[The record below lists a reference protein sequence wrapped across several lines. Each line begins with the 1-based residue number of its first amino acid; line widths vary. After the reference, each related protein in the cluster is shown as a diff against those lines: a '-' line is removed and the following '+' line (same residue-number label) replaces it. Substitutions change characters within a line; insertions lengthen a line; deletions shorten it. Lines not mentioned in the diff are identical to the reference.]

1 MNKQLENSDC
11 PLLSK
16 EGQAEPFGSSLL
28 ELAKAARQRG
38 LKTHSGQVQ
47 RGDVFVALP
56 GVKVNGAKFMQ
67 QALQAGAFAI
77 VGQKEE
83 IAAFKSALA
92 VSSSVKLCAVDQPRE
107 ALALLAGSKYRTRQH
122 KFPVIGITGTN
133 GKTSITYLLE
143 HLYQCAGKRAGV
155 LGTVSYRWPG
165 FEEQAPLTTPDC
177 LSVHAMLA
185 RMQNEGKVDAA
196 FLEVSSHAL
205 DQQRVLGV
213 KFKAAV
219 FTNLTQDHMDYH
231 ADMEDYFRAK
241 SKLFFAPYA
250 APDQV
255 AIINTD
261 DAYGQ
266 RLAGMLA
273 ANDYG
278 KNGLITYGLQ
288 KSSLDTQ
295 TCHLQGEIISCD
307 RQGIKLGMSFH
318 GNTWQIHS
326 PLVGTYNALNLLA
339 VQALAISQGF
349 EPCDF
354 KALDTFGG
362 TPGRLEK
369 IENSKGLSIF
379 VDYAH
384 TPDALINV
392 QKVLKEVGFERLIT
406 VFGCGGNRDRG
417 KRPLMGKAVADFAD
431 VAILTSDNP
440 RLEDPLAIMDD
451 VREGLRGCKHV
462 IEEVDRKKAIA
473 EGIRLMGPRDA
484 LLVAG
489 KGHEDYQIIGDKKLP
504 YSDQKVIQE
513 ILPCK

>member
-1 MNKQLENSDC
+1 MNKQLKKTNC
-11 PLLSK
+11 QLWGK
-16 EGQAEPFGSSLL
+16 EGRLGCSLF
-28 ELAKAARQRG
+28 ELAKAVRLRG

-47 RGDVFVALP
+47 PGDIFVALP

-67 QALQAGAFAI
+67 QALEAGAFAI
-77 VGQKEE
+77 LGEKEE
-83 IAAFKSALA
+83 VAAFASGLA
-92 VSSSVKLCAVDQPRE
+92 SSSKLKLCGVDEPRE
-107 ALALLAGSKYRTRQH
+107 ALALLAACKYKTRH
-122 KFPVIGITGTN
+122 HNFPVTGITGTN

-143 HLYQCAGKRAGV
+143 HLYKSVGKRAGV

-185 RMQNEGKVDAA
+185 RMQNEGRVDAA

-231 ADMEDYFRAK
+231 AGMEDYFKAK
-241 SKLFFAPYA
+241 GKLFMPPYA

-255 AIINTD
+255 AIVNTD

-266 RLAGMLA
+266 RLAAELEEKGSSK
-273 ANDYG
+273 G
-278 KNGLITYGLQ
+278 GLITYGLQ
-288 KSSLDTQ
+288 KSPLSGQ

-307 RQGIKLGMSFH
+307 RQGIKLGMKFH
-318 GNTWQIHS
+318 GNEWQIHS
-326 PLVGTYNALNLLA
+326 PLVGNYNALNLLA

-349 EPCDF
+349 EPGDF
-354 KALDTFGG
+354 KALDTFAG

-369 IENSKGLSIF
+369 IENPQGLSIF

-384 TPDALINV
+384 TPDALVNV
-392 QKVLKEVGFERLIT
+392 QKVLKQVGFERLIT
-406 VFGCGGNRDRG
+406 VFGCGGNRDRT

-451 VREGLRGCKHV
+451 VREGLRGCSHV

-473 EGIRLMGPRDA
+473 EGIKLMGPRDA

-513 ILPCK
+513 ILLCR